1 MPREL
6 NKLVALSLNRLPCPP
21 HSPTGEQRSKLYS
34 DGAGLWL
41 QVTSEGARTWLFRFR
56 HSGRTRAMGLG
67 PLHTVSLAEARLKAR
82 VCRQLVLDGID
93 PIEARKAKRI
103 GEQLTAAKTLTFQQ
117 AAERYIAAHAAGW
130 QNAKHAAQWPSTLE
144 AYVYP
149 ALGALPVQAIDRPAV
164 LRVLAPIWAEK
175 PETAGR
181 VRGRI
186 ESVLGWATQ
195 HGYREGANPATW
207 KGVLEHAL
215 PAKRKVR
222 SVKHLAA
229 VPYADLPAF
238 MSELHQQ
245 PGMAACALEFAILT
259 AARTGEVIGSTWPEI
274 DAAAR
279 LWTIP
284 ANRMKAGREH
294 RVPLS
299 EPALMILAGLERAG
313 SRIFP
318 ITDRAMR
325 KLLKRQRPGITVHG
339 FRSTFKDW
347 ATEQTTFRTEAIE
360 LALAHAVGN
369 AVEAAYR
376 RGDLFEKRR
385 QLAEAW
391 GTYCAGNRVDKVV
404 QLRRGPA
411 GLS

>member
-1 MPREL
+1 MARSL
-6 NKLVALSLNRLPCPP
+6 NKLSAVSLNRLPCPP
-21 HSPTGEQRSKLYS
+21 RSPTGDQRSKLYS

-56 HSGRTRAMGLG
+56 SPTQGRTRAIGLG
-67 PLHTVSLAEARLKAR
+67 PLHTISLAEARIKAR
-82 VCRQLVLDGID
+82 VCRQLLLDGLD
-93 PIEARKAKRI
+93 PIEARNDRRSA
-103 GEQLTAAKTLTFQQ
+103 TALAAANTLSFKEC
-117 AAERYIAAHAAGW
+117 AERYIAAHAAGW
-130 QNAKHAAQWPSTLE
+130 RNPKHAAQWPATLV

-149 ALGALPVQAIDRPAV
+149 VIGALPVQLIDRPDV
-164 LRVLAPIWAEK
+164 LRVLSPIWNAK
-175 PETAGR
+175 PETASR

-207 KGVLEHAL
+207 KGALEHAL

-222 SVKHLAA
+222 RVEHHAALAYPEIA
-229 VPYADLPAF
+229 KF
-238 MSELHQQ
+238 MAELRRQS
-245 PGMAACALEFAILT
+245 GTAARALEFAILT
-259 AARTGEVIGSTWPEI
+259 AARAGEVIGATWSEI
-274 DAAAR
+274 DAAAC

-284 ANRMKAGREH
+284 AERMKSGREH

-299 EPALMILAGLERAG
+299 APALMILAGLERAG

-318 ITDRAMR
+318 IAERAMLD
-325 KLLKRQRPGITVHG
+325 LLNRQRPGLTVHG
-339 FRSTFKDW
+339 FRSTFSDW
-347 ATEQTTFRTEAIE
+347 CAEQTNTPSEVRE

-391 GTYCAGNRVDKVV
+391 GTYCAGGREGKVI
-404 QLRRGPA
+404 QLRRG
-411 GLS
+411 

>member
-1 MPREL
+1 
-6 NKLVALSLNRLPCPP
+6 
-21 HSPTGEQRSKLYS
+21 
-34 DGAGLWL
+34 
-41 QVTSEGARTWLFRFR
+41 
-56 HSGRTRAMGLG
+56 
-67 PLHTVSLAEARLKAR
+67 

-93 PIEARKAKRI
+93 PIEARKAKRDA
-103 GEQLTAAKTLTFQQ
+103 ERDAAANSLTFQQ
-117 AAERYIAAHAAGW
+117 AAERYIAAHTAGW
-130 QNAKHAAQWPSTLE
+130 GNPKHAAQWPSTLA

-149 ALGALPVQAIDRPAV
+149 VIGALPVQLIDRPAV

-215 PAKRKVR
+215 PTKRKVR

-229 VPYADLPAF
+229 VPYANLPAF

-245 PGMAACALEFAILT
+245 PGMAARALEFAILT
-259 AARTGEVIGSTWPEI
+259 AARTGEMIGATWPEI
-274 DAAAR
+274 DAEAR

-284 ANRMKAGREH
+284 AVRMKAGREH

-299 EPALMILAGLERAG
+299 EPALAILNGLEQR
-313 SRIFP
+313 SSHIFP
-318 ITDRAMR
+318 ITDRAML

-360 LALAHAVGN
+360 LALAHAVGS

-391 GTYCAGNRVDKVV
+391 AGFCSGGVEGKIV
-404 QLRRGPA
+404 QLRRG
-411 GLS
+411 